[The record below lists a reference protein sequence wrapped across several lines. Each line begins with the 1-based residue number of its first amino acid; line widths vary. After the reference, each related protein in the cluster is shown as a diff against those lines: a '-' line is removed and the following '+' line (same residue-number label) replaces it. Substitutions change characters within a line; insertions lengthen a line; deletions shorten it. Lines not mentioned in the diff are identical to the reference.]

1 MEDKHREII
10 SNHIACLRWHTLTM
24 RWQPGSFWLQF
35 VYVMKSFHLR
45 HHWLGSSLSLD
56 EQMHRPYGSKTGQST
71 LSLIALRSLGGRTK
85 CVWRWIET
93 MAWNRM
99 ALLVA
104 GHPRWGQFVLLQLFP
119 RSQSKL
125 FGLHRLGHDVG
136 ILNLRTTTSRHHEI
150 LHLNAYAVWVCLSRQ
165 RPPASGAPRWMALY
179 QLPWPLSMAQC
190 GISWWYLRCNRRQ
203 SCGSYGRVVQLLSKN
218 MRTAKFSNHFY
229 DLPRKKWECR
239 DYLWPGLA
247 TGSLHCQ
254 QRLSTQQC
262 CAAMEV
268 WK

>member
-136 ILNLRTTTSRHHEI
+136 ILSLRTTTSRHHEI

-165 RPPASGAPRWMALY
+165 RPPASGA
-179 QLPWPLSMAQC
+179 QDEWPFINC
-190 GISWWYLRCNRRQ
+190 HG
-203 SCGSYGRVVQLLSKN
+203 
-218 MRTAKFSNHFY
+218 
-229 DLPRKKWECR
+229 
-239 DYLWPGLA
+239 
-247 TGSLHCQ
+247 HCQ
-254 QRLSTQQC
+254 WPNVVYRGGTSAATAAKAA
-262 CAAMEV
+262 AAMAELCSCCQKIWEPPNFQITSMIFQERSGNV
-268 WK
+268 ETTSDQA